1 MPDVFVNRIA
11 SALGEECRDVEQTA
25 AMHKLLSPPDVIRG
39 AGFAT
44 HHVCGEG
51 TTAYDLARRAV
62 AALGDEVNGS
72 GAIIYSTCI
81 PANANVGSAK
91 EFEAGG
97 DVKHLMDFPASHL
110 QADFG
115 LDGASV
121 IGLTQQACTSLL
133 GSIRIAR
140 ALLTSEPE
148 IGKVLCVTSDRFP
161 AGAFYEQ
168 AYNLISDG
176 AAACIVSRKP
186 EGFRVVATH
195 AITNGALAQA
205 SDDET
210 VGTFFS
216 YMHKII
222 GETLAKAGL
231 TLNDI
236 QWIVPQNTNVSA
248 WKILARLLGFDFDRV
263 FLGTIGEIGH
273 IISSDNL
280 VNLMRMESAGQIR
293 SGERLLLVMAGFGLN
308 WQALI
313 LEKV

>member
-1 MPDVFVNRIA
+1 MPEVYVNRIT
-11 SALGEECRDVEQTA
+11 SALGEEARDVEETA
-25 AMHKLLSPPDVIRG
+25 ACNKMVSSCDVIRQ
-39 AGFAT
+39 AGFAR
-44 HHVCGEG
+44 HHVCSEA

-62 AALGDEVNGS
+62 AELGAEIDGT
-72 GAIIYSTCI
+72 GAIVYSTCI
-81 PANANVGSAK
+81 PANANLGASDA
-91 EFEAGG
+91 FARSG

-133 GSIRIAR
+133 GSIRVAR
-140 ALLTSEPE
+140 ALLVSEPE
-148 IGKVLCVTSDRFP
+148 LRKVLCVTADRFP
-161 AGAFYEQ
+161 NGALYEQ

-176 AAACIVSRKP
+176 AAACVVSGERR
-186 EGFRVVATH
+186 GFRVVAWH

-210 VGTFFS
+210 VGAYFS
-216 YMHKII
+216 YIHKII
-222 GETLAKAGL
+222 IETVAKAGL
-231 TLNDI
+231 TLPEI
-236 QWIVPQNTNVSA
+236 AWVVPQNTNVSA
-248 WKILARLLGFDFDRV
+248 WKILARLLPFDPERI
-263 FLGTIGEIGH
+263 FLGSIAEIGH

-280 VNLMRMESAGQIR
+280 VNLRLMDDAGLIHA
-293 SGERLLLVMAGFGLN
+293 GERLLLVMAGFGLN